1 MAASPFQING
11 LGSGVDTASILDT
24 LRAYRMRPATLEQNK
39 QAAYSAKKQA
49 WMDLNV
55 RLLAVQN
62 AAQALGSASAFASLK
77 AASSDET
84 VAMVTA
90 SGSAASGAASLS
102 VTQLA
107 QARKVVSGSVTGIAN
122 SGAALGWTGDFSVN
136 GKFVA
141 VTAEDSLD
149 TIAGKINALGVGAN
163 AAVVQTTPGEY
174 KMTLGGSA
182 TGRQD
187 ALSLADLSG
196 GDTLSARLGILSGTS
211 ELRYATGGTGNVAGS
226 LAFSATSATATLGGL
241 TGLPATTGTFT
252 IGTGPAVSYDTA
264 SDTLATLAQKITT
277 VGAGAGF
284 SAAVVTAPDGQT
296 QRLQISG
303 VAASDFGADAAGLMN
318 ALGIVQ
324 KQIAPGRELVAAQDA
339 VFTLDGNLQITRPT
353 NTISDALSGVTLN
366 LKKGGGA
373 TSQLTFAKDTQ
384 ATTDLVSNFVKAYN
398 DVAGKIRA
406 QSAFTVGGGTPPL
419 LGDFTLQRVQEDLAG
434 TLTATVS
441 GQPAGFGNLRDVGI
455 RLNDDGTLSLNAA
468 ALSGALAKNS
478 AAVSRLFTQFG
489 TADDPAVTY
498 LSATGDTKASPAGGG
513 TGYEVA
519 ITQAATRAQVSASE
533 AAAANSF
540 GAEVLTF
547 SGALFASGAKTVTLA
562 AGNTLA
568 QSIAQINAGD
578 VGKLLTAF
586 DDGGKLGLRSLEY
599 GAAQSFSVVS
609 DKANAPGETYSG
621 VGTSARTAAGGDVSG
636 TINGETATGRGR
648 TLSGSQTGGAANG
661 LALLVSASAPGSY
674 GRVSVQRGAA
684 ALAVKTLAGLTDVFT
699 GTIQQEE
706 DALDSRIADSQKSVA
721 AITAR
726 VDAYIEIMQRQF
738 TRMETQ
744 ISRFKSQSS
753 QLSQTIAG
761 LNKSNNNN

>member
-24 LRAYRMRPATLEQNK
+24 LRTYRMRPATLEQNK

-62 AAQALGSASAFASLK
+62 AAQALSSASAFASVK
-77 AASSDET
+77 ATSSDEA
-84 VAMVTA
+84 VATISA
-90 SGSAASGAASLS
+90 SGSAPAGAASLS

-107 QARKVVSGSVTGIAN
+107 QARKVVSAGVTGIAN
-122 SGAALGWTGDFSVN
+122 SATALGWTGDFSVN
-136 GKFVA
+136 GKFVD

-149 TIAGKINALGVGAN
+149 TLAGKINALGAGAS

-174 KMTLGGSA
+174 KMTIGGGA

-196 GDTLSARLGILSGTS
+196 GDTLSARLGMVSGTS
-211 ELRYATGGTGNVAGS
+211 ELRYPTGATGNVAGS
-226 LAFSATSATATLGGL
+226 LAFSASSATATLGGL
-241 TGLPATTGTFT
+241 TGLPATTGAFT
-252 IGTGPAVSYDTA
+252 IGSGAPITYGTA
-264 SDTLATLAQKITT
+264 TDTLATLAQKISAA
-277 VGAGAGF
+277 GAGNGF
-284 SAAVVTAPDGQT
+284 SAAVVADPNGQT
-296 QRLQISG
+296 QRLQITG
-303 VAASDFGADAAGLMN
+303 VAASDFSADAAGLMS

-353 NTISDALSGVTLN
+353 NTISDALSGVTIA

-373 TSQLTFAKDTQ
+373 ATQLTFAKDTQ
-384 ATTDLVSNFVKAYN
+384 ATTDLVNNFVKAYN
-398 DVAGKIRA
+398 DVAAKIKA
-406 QSAFTVGGGTPPL
+406 QSAFTPGAGTPPL
-419 LGDFTLQRVQEDLAG
+419 LGDFTLQRVQEELAA
-434 TLTATVS
+434 TLTGTIS

-455 RLNDDGTLSLNAA
+455 RLNDDNTLSLNAA
-468 ALSGALAKNS
+468 ALNGALARD
-478 AAVSRLFTQFG
+478 ATAVSRLFTQFG
-489 TADDPAVTY
+489 MADNPAVTF
-498 LSATGDTKASPAGGG
+498 LSATGDTKISPASGGG
-513 TGYEVA
+513 YAVA
-519 ITQAATRAQVSASE
+519 ITQAATRAQVSAGDP
-533 AAAANSF
+533 AAANSF

-547 SGALFASGAKTVTLA
+547 SGALFASGAKTVTLT

-568 QSIAQINAGD
+568 QSIAQINASET
-578 VGKLLTAF
+578 GKLLSAF
-586 DDGGKLGLRSLEY
+586 DDGGKLGLRSLDY
-599 GAAQSFSVVS
+599 GAAQNFSVVS
-609 DKANAPGETYSG
+609 DKTNAPGETYSG
-621 VGTSARTAAGGDVSG
+621 VGTSARTAAGVDVSG

-648 TLSGSQTGGAANG
+648 TLTGSQTNGAANG
-661 LALLVSASAPGSY
+661 IGLLVSASAPGSY

-684 ALAVKTLAGLTDVFT
+684 ALAVKTLAGLTDVFS

-706 DALDSRIADSQKSVA
+706 DSLDSRIADSQKSA
-721 AITAR
+721 ADITAR

-744 ISRFKSQSS
+744 ISRFKAQSS